1 MSDNISEIKDE
12 IDLDLLSEYCGEFAE
27 KIQYSDDNIIVLK
40 ISLEDLK
47 NENFDEITEV
57 GRFEYGDWDS
67 LSSLVSKSEIDEIK
81 LQFEEDLKNY
91 SDDGEVRS
99 FEDIYTSVL
108 YSNEEYVWSASTY

>member
-27 KIQYSDDNIIVLK
+27 KMQYSDDNIIVLK

-57 GRFEYGDWDS
+57 GRFGYADWDS
-67 LSSLVSKSEIDEIK
+67 LSSLVSE
-81 LQFEEDLKNY
+81 
-91 SDDGEVRS
+91 
-99 FEDIYTSVL
+99 
-108 YSNEEYVWSASTY
+108 